1 MRHVKICEYMYK
13 YMYELYYDTMRMKY
27 GLLIP
32 YGYFLKEYKFDNCSH
47 VYISL
52 NVAKHFSILRM

>member
-1 MRHVKICEYMYK
+1 MSKFVNTCINTCMSC
-13 YMYELYYDTMRMKY
+13 TMRMKC

>member
-1 MRHVKICEYMYK
+1 MSKFVNTYTCVSCTTR
-13 YMYELYYDTMRMKY
+13 MRMKY

-47 VYISL
+47 VYLSL